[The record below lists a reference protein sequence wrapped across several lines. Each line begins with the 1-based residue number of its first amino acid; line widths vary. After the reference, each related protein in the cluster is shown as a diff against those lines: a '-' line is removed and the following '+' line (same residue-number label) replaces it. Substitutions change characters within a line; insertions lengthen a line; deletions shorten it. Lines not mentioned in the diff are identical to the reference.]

1 VRIYCRDASKHES
14 SIVMPSDGPV
24 TGAWSRGQVES
35 QPTKDGKRVDWNR
48 TAGLT
53 RVTLP
58 ADQASKISASN
69 PRTCGLVVNGP
80 YTPDSGGVSAKAW
93 CPLDRG

>member
-1 VRIYCRDASKHES
+1 
-14 SIVMPSDGPV
+14 MPSDGPV